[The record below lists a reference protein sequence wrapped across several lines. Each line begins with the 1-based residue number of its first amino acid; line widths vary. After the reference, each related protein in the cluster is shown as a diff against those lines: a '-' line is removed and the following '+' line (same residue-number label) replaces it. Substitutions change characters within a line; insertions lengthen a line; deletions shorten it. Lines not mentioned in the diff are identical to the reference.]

1 MPKNNPAKQYQSYE
15 VMTQE
20 DPETGDLLMPIPQ
33 ALLDQLGW
41 KEGTDVEFGLDE
53 KGHYILKRKE

>member
-1 MPKNNPAKQYQSYE
+1 MTKPGQNHIRYE
-15 VMTQE
+15 VILQE
-20 DPETGDLLMPIPQ
+20 DKETGDLLMPIPQ

-53 KGHYILKRKE
+53 KGHYILRRVDK